1 MNTLTPTERRALRAR
16 AHPLH
21 PVVIVG
27 HHGLTPAVLHE
38 IDVAL
43 TAHEL
48 IKIRVTSDVRADRD
62 ALLATICAGMD
73 AAPVQHLGKVLTVW
87 RPKPAPEPAARETR
101 PPRRPRDN
109 GAATDSAAGRS
120 APKKPQGSGATD
132 VPAGRRDRSAKPR
145 HKNTPARRRPS
156 DVTDTGT
163 TGKRRSVK
171 GGKAPEDRQRAPSTA
186 KGPFEP
192 GRRSPRGEVG
202 AGGRGEERN
211 RRRDTASGGKA
222 SAGEGPARRRPAAGA
237 KFAPADARA
246 RRRPAFGSK
255 APAGESGARRRPAGG
270 ARSPAAGAEPTTR
283 RRRRQP

>member
-87 RPKPAPEPAARETR
+87 RPKPPPEPAPREARA
-101 PPRRPRDN
+101 PRRARDT
-109 GAATDSAAGRS
+109 GAAANTGASRSAA
-120 APKKPQGSGATD
+120 KKPQGSGVTE
-132 VPAGRRDRSAKPR
+132 VPAGRRGRSAKPR

-163 TGKRRSVK
+163 KGKRRSVK
-171 GGKAPEDRQRAPSTA
+171 GGMAREDRQRAPATA

-192 GRRSPRGEVG
+192 GRRSPRGEAG
-202 AGGRGEERN
+202 AGGRSEERHP
-211 RRRDTASGGKA
+211 RRGPAPGGKPA
-222 SAGEGPARRRPAAGA
+222 AGEGP
-237 KFAPADARA
+237 
-246 RRRPAFGSK
+246 
-255 APAGESGARRRPAGG
+255 ARRRPAGG
-270 ARSPAAGAEPTTR
+270 ARSPAAGAEPPTR